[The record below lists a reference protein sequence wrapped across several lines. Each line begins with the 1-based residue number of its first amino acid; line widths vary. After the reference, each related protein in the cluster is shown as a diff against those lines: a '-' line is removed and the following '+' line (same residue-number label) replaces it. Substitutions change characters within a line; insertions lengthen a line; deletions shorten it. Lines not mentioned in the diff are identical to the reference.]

1 MHEHQI
7 LCYTTHI
14 NSLMTYLV
22 TKQIITLIIT
32 LIMVVTMMM
41 LEMMVVTKARL
52 LFDDIIEFST

>member
-22 TKQIITLIIT
+22 TKQIITLI
-32 LIMVVTMMM
+32 MMMVVVTMMM